1 MVAFSVLLLV
11 PIGLDNAFAAT
22 IEIKDQATC
31 QALGGNFFGTP
42 GVSVC
47 FFGSFTVDADDT
59 LNIENLVVQ
68 IGSGGFSNSG
78 NVVLVGGSETN
89 SGTLNL
95 IQGASLVN
103 ECGATITAQGGDGLN
118 SGSILAAAQT
128 GETITNFGTINL
140 NGGDGQA
147 SAALLIGSGTIV
159 NNHGTI
165 NENPG
170 SGPFSGIIRLLGT
183 GVFNDDLPDEC
194 TSEIVGGEFLS
205 IDTTALMLAGLQSSA
220 IWMLP
225 VLAGAAGVGAFYI
238 KTRMNK
244 DN

>member
-1 MVAFSVLLLV
+1 LNKLVPMVAFSVLLLV

-68 IGSGGFSNSG
+68 IGSGGFTNSG

-103 ECGATITAQGGDGLN
+103 ECDATITAQGGDGLN

-147 SAALLIGSGTIV
+147 SAALLIGSG
-159 NNHGTI
+159 HGTI

-194 TSEIVGGEFLS
+194 TSEIVGGELLS
-205 IDTTALMLAGLQSSA
+205 IDSTALL
-220 IWMLP
+220 
-225 VLAGAAGVGAFYI
+225 LAGAQSFSWMIPLVLSVLGIGLFVVSR
-238 KTRMNK
+238 KSE
-244 DN
+244 